1 MILKSKLIKS
11 VLILAIL
18 VTAVKQIL
26 LTQVIYALSTGS
38 ITLSSSVGGNASTN
52 ILPTDKDE
60 VRPYKWKNESVTL
73 SKYVETNGKQM
84 IEMEKEILDSNLTED
99 QKKKLETF
107 GLLPHPCCDAPI
119 NTKDCLHAIAAMGLA
134 KYLIT
139 QGWDDKKIKEEL
151 FLWYRFWWPKHYV
164 IAATYLQSKGTDQK
178 SVSVDDWMSGQ
189 LSTIRA
195 EQLMIKELGGE
206 K

>member
-11 VLILAIL
+11 VLIIAIL

-38 ITLSSSVGGNASTN
+38 ITLSSSASGNASIN

-60 VRPYKWKNESVTL
+60 VRSYKWKDELVTL

-84 IEMEKEILDSNLTED
+84 IEMEKEIAKSSLTPD
-99 QKKKLETF
+99 QKKRLESL
-107 GLLPHPCCDAPI
+107 GKLPHPCCDAPI
-119 NTKDCLHAIAAMGLA
+119 DTKDCLHAQAAMGLA

-151 FLWYRFWWPKHYV
+151 FLWYRFWWPKHYA
-164 IAATYLQSKGTDQK
+164 IAATYLQSKGTNPK
-178 SVSVDDWMSGQ
+178 SVPVDDWMSDR
-189 LSTIRA
+189 LSTVRA
-195 EQLMIKELGGE
+195 EQLMMNELGGE